1 MLYRMYRRWCE
12 RKNYSI
18 EVLDYQEG
26 DEAGIKSVTIL
37 VKGKNAFG
45 YLKNEKGVHRLV
57 RLSPFDSNN
66 RRHTSFASVEV
77 TPDIK
82 KDIDINIDE
91 KDLKIDVYRSTGAGG
106 QGVNTTDSA
115 VRITHL
121 PTKIVVTCQN
131 ERSQI
136 QNKEHAMQVLKTKLL
151 ILEEEKQKQQE
162 EQKKKEEKLPKLT
175 DEGRENMKNIYH
187 SETKRAFLTFD
198 DGPSTNTSTILDILN
213 SQNIKATFFM
223 LGTRVEAM
231 PETVKKVYEQGHYIA
246 NHGYS
251 HEYSTIYSSQEAVLE
266 EFNKCNNAVRNAIGE
281 PEYNSHLFR
290 FPGGSNGGKY
300 NDLKQGAKQ
309 LLSDNDILSVDW
321 NSLSGDAEKQ
331 NPTPEYLMERMKSTS
346 QDKSSLVILMHDAQ
360 AKKVTADTLPE
371 IISYL
376 KEQGYEFKSFYD
388 IIK

>member
-1 MLYRMYRRWCE
+1 
-12 RKNYSI
+12 
-18 EVLDYQEG
+18 
-26 DEAGIKSVTIL
+26 
-37 VKGKNAFG
+37 
-45 YLKNEKGVHRLV
+45 
-57 RLSPFDSNN
+57 
-66 RRHTSFASVEV
+66 
-77 TPDIK
+77 
-82 KDIDINIDE
+82 
-91 KDLKIDVYRSTGAGG
+91 
-106 QGVNTTDSA
+106 
-115 VRITHL
+115 
-121 PTKIVVTCQN
+121 
-131 ERSQI
+131 
-136 QNKEHAMQVLKTKLL
+136 
-151 ILEEEKQKQQE
+151 
-162 EQKKKEEKLPKLT
+162 
-175 DEGRENMKNIYH
+175 MKNIYH

-331 NPTPEYLMERMKSTS
+331 NPTPEYLIERIKSTS